1 MYSIIGLCCGPL
13 KHTYG
18 AKYGTYMYSEI
29 AATGAAYYYDN
40 ETHTAI
46 GYQQQNSVD
55 GWTEA
60 GTWFSFNDKSAVQAT
75 TKFISKESSWSW
87 VVFFIIFFVMSGPSH
102 QILASVQVLLSA
114 HLP

>member
-1 MYSIIGLCCGPL
+1 MYSIIRLCCGPL

-18 AKYGTYMYSEI
+18 AKYGKGSQRCGTYMYSEI

-60 GTWFSFNDKSAVQAT
+60 GTWFSFNDRSGIQAT
-75 TKFISKESSWSW
+75 TKFISKGNSWS
-87 VVFFIIFFVMSGPSH
+87 
-102 QILASVQVLLSA
+102 
-114 HLP
+114 